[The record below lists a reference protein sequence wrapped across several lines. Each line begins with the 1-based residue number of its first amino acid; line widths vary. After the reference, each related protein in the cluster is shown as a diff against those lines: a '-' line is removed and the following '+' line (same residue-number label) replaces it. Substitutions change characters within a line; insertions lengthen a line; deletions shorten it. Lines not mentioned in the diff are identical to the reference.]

1 MASSTRKAFNEA
13 FRSAA
18 DSGAKTFEFEGKSY
32 STKMAPEKTTS
43 NRGLGGV
50 PSRKSSKDIA
60 DYPTS
65 AIRPGKVER
74 DKPREQEEMS
84 IMPKA
89 KPRSSGLS
97 VGFGAEP
104 IEDVRTR
111 EQNMRDSIKSMAGSD
126 LTPKAGD
133 RPTDGYR
140 KGGMVKAKRTSNRG
154 AGIAVKGFGRAGR

>member
-84 IMPKA
+84 IMPKP
-89 KPRSSGLS
+89 KSSGLS

-111 EQNMRDSIKSMAGSD
+111 EQNMRGSIKSMAESD

-154 AGIAVKGFGRAGR
+154 AGIAVKGFGRARGR

>member
-65 AIRPGKVER
+65 AVRPGKVER
-74 DKPREQEEMS
+74 SKLEDMD

-89 KPRSSGLS
+89 KPKSSGLS
-97 VGFGAEP
+97 VGVA
-104 IEDVRTR
+104 T
-111 EQNMRDSIKSMAGSD
+111 
-126 LTPKAGD
+126 
-133 RPTDGYR
+133 
-140 KGGMVKAKRTSNRG
+140 
-154 AGIAVKGFGRAGR
+154 KGFGRAGGR

>member
-13 FRSAA
+13 FRSAVN
-18 DSGAKTFEFEGKSY
+18 SGAKTFEFEGKSY

-74 DKPREQEEMS
+74 SKLEDMD

-89 KPRSSGLS
+89 KSSGLS

-104 IEDVRTR
+104 IENVRTR
-111 EQNMRDSIKSMAGSD
+111 EQNMRDSIKSMAESD
-126 LTPKAGD
+126 LTPKAGQ
-133 RPTDGYR
+133 RPLDEPAYR
-140 KGGMVKAKRTSNRG
+140 KGGLVKAKRTSHRG
-154 AGIAVKGFGRAGR
+154 AGIATKGFGRAGGR

>member
-74 DKPREQEEMS
+74 SKLEDMD

-89 KPRSSGLS
+89 KPKSSGLS

-111 EQNMRDSIKSMAGSD
+111 EQNMRDSIKSMAESD

-140 KGGMVKAKRTSNRG
+140 KGGMVTAQRSSKRGCGVAT
-154 AGIAVKGFGRAGR
+154 KGFGRAGGR